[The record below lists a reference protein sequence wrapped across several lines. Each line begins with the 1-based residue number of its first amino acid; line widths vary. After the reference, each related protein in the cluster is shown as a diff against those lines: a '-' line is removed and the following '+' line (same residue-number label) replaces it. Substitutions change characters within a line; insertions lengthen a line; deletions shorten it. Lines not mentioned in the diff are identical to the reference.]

1 MTRIGY
7 RGWCGVSAV
16 ALPALMLISPEVARA
31 DTTPDT
37 LEEVVVIGIRAS
49 LRSSMEVKRN
59 ALQVIDAISAEDI
72 GEFPDKNVGE
82 ALQRV
87 TGVQL
92 SRQDG
97 EGRGV
102 SIRGADPGLNRVEI
116 NGSSALSLTVGGGRD
131 VDFRDIPVE
140 FISRVEVVKSPTA
153 DMTEG
158 GIGGTVRVITHRPF
172 DSKDPYV
179 AGSVQM
185 VYSDIAES
193 YDPKFALI
201 GSRLFLDDT
210 LGVLLSATYEKRH
223 LFSDNARTTGWI
235 RRAAAANAPAGRQTD
250 INADG
255 VTDWVPEIPRY
266 IIDRR
271 DTKRPAFNS
280 IVEWRPNDSL
290 QLFAEGTYAKGHE
303 YVSSMLM
310 QLNAAGG
317 VIDYANSRVGADNTV
332 NHIELTSNTAF
343 PMDLAYRN
351 ILGDLI
357 RTQYTTDVG
366 AKWSNGSFHVDG
378 RLDYSR
384 AKVQNNE
391 KNSTATVFG
400 VPRAVIDYTGGE
412 GAPNFAFPGLDTTS
426 GQLINNLAAV
436 FNPRTNDQ
444 EQKSGQLN
452 FEYQLDSSWVTSL
465 KAGFEWSK
473 LTMDSILFQRT
484 IQLSSR
490 TPLPASSGA
499 TTTVAASQ
507 AAIAAIVDNNSVIND
522 IPFFTVGSLGFGNAI
537 DEWNDNEYDTY
548 NATVAASGL
557 VLDPHGVN
565 SNANTNGTFQS
576 YLDTWGVDEETK
588 GAYLQ
593 GSFHFGDI
601 AVPISGTIGA
611 RYVDTDTLSTGFNRV
626 QQGAAITF
634 PPGERAGGY
643 RKVLPSLNLRFD
655 LTSSLVG
662 RVTAGKVM
670 ARPNPSQLALRRST
684 DIVGETGSR
693 GNPDLKP
700 FEATQYDLGLEWY
713 FSGEGFV
720 SATYFRN
727 EISSFIINVSSGE
740 DDAGNPCDPVL
751 VGCFNIS
758 RPVNGTDKVTING
771 IEAGMQLPFSFLPQP
786 WDGFGML
793 ANITYQKDKGFKGTN
808 LLTGE
813 ILPFPGLS
821 RTSYNVSFY
830 YEKPLFS
837 VRASYNWRDEWLIT
851 PAGRGSLP
859 EFNEAFGSL
868 DATASWNFT
877 PKVSAFVEGLNLLN
891 EQRFENNNAVRRIGN
906 EVYGKRVFLGVRA
919 KF

>member
-1 MTRIGY
+1 
-7 RGWCGVSAV
+7 
-16 ALPALMLISPEVARA
+16 
-31 DTTPDT
+31 
-37 LEEVVVIGIRAS
+37 
-49 LRSSMEVKRN
+49 
-59 ALQVIDAISAEDI
+59 
-72 GEFPDKNVGE
+72 
-82 ALQRV
+82 
-87 TGVQL
+87 
-92 SRQDG
+92 
-97 EGRGV
+97 
-102 SIRGADPGLNRVEI
+102 
-116 NGSSALSLTVGGGRD
+116 
-131 VDFRDIPVE
+131 
-140 FISRVEVVKSPTA
+140 
-153 DMTEG
+153 MTEG

-235 RRAAAANAPAGRQTD
+235 RRAAAANVPAGRQTD